1 MPQLGYG
8 PGGRLGFRHEWA
20 QWPSLPHLKQEP
32 VGFLS
37 LLVEGGLEPCRA
49 VAQRWYFT
57 HPCNRWMK
65 CGLVCGCQ
73 SSKASGESRPRAHL
87 SFSARSKGGDH
98 RMWACERSPPRI
110 FPPEFWHQNVTQV
123 QGKRERARQSDRKR
137 EIIRGKRE
145 GDWPL
150 RRTSI
155 LPL

>member
-73 SSKASGESRPRAHL
+73 SSKASGESRPRARAVSRPGPREGPTRGGLGEEPTHL
-87 SFSARSKGGDH
+87 RWVF
-98 RMWACERSPPRI
+98 PPR
-110 FPPEFWHQNVTQV
+110 FRHQKVRRV
-123 QGKRERARQSDRKR
+123 QRKRERARQSGKKR
-137 EIIRGKRE
+137 EIY
-145 GDWPL
+145 
-150 RRTSI
+150 
-155 LPL
+155 